1 MTVDELYEE
10 LKKLHDEGYGKLNIA
25 YRDECTDRGLS
36 KVSTVNVI
44 TDNDRIGKFVIL
56 NTKEEK

>member
-10 LKKLHDEGYGKLNIA
+10 LKKLRDEGYGKLNVA

>member
-1 MTVDELYEE
+1 MTVDELYKE
-10 LKKLHDEGYGKLNIA
+10 LKKLHDEGYGKLNVA

-36 KVSTVNVI
+36 RVSTVDVI

-56 NTKEEK
+56 NTKDEI

>member
-1 MTVDELYEE
+1 MTVDELNKE
-10 LKKLHDEGYGKLNIA
+10 LEKLQKEGYGKLNIA
-25 YRDECTDRGLS
+25 YNDECKERGLS
-36 KVSTVNVI
+36 RVDKIDVV